1 MSKRLLYALILIA
14 LTVIVL
20 IFNRGDVSVNLLFL
34 TIDAFKPIVF
44 LVFVGIGVVIGILL
58 K

>member
-1 MSKRLLYALILIA
+1 MSKRLLYALIIMA

-20 IFNRGDVSVNLLFL
+20 IFNRGHVSINLFFG
-34 TIDAFKPIVF
+34 TIDAFKPIAF
-44 LVFVGIGVVIGILL
+44 FVFVGIGVVIGILL